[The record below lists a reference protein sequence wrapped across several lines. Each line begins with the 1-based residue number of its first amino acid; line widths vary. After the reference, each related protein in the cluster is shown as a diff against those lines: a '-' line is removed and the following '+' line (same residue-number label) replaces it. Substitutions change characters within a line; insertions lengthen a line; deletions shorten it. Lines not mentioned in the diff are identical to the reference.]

1 MERSPSQYRHLVN
14 HRKDMTQ
21 IHIPP
26 SILIGIVVF
35 VIILVL
41 VQIGINAVEKE
52 RDRILGRKEDDHE
65 DK

>member
-1 MERSPSQYRHLVN
+1 
-14 HRKDMTQ
+14 MTQ
-21 IHIPP
+21 IHIPTG
-26 SILIGIVVF
+26 ILIGIVVF

-52 RDRILGRKEDDHE
+52 RDRVLGRKEDDHE

>member
-1 MERSPSQYRHLVN
+1 
-14 HRKDMTQ
+14 MTQ

-41 VQIGINAVEKE
+41 VQIDFNTVEKE

-65 DK
+65 AQ